1 MLTAIIIGIA
11 AGISSA
17 VLFISAASG
26 SIELGSLMLLVVPL
40 PIMLAG
46 LGWGLT
52 PMATAA
58 IAGGLSVLAAFRER
72 VAAAGARPK
81 APGTSGMLESI
92 RDIPAY
98 EFLLTQ
104 ALPAMVLAH
113 LVMLARAERTGQG
126 DDVRVEWYPLGRVV
140 AVASLLAGAVA
151 SWRLSGFGNSLDAV
165 KTNIKTLFGRLF
177 DVRIPGIASR
187 PLTPEEIDYLITKIV
202 AIMPIGLAVMW
213 LVGMLI
219 NLWLAGRITLASGR
233 LLRPW
238 PEFSALAMPN
248 GFAMILAL
256 SIAATWLGGLAG
268 LFATAF
274 VGSILAAFTLVGLA
288 IVHTK
293 SRQSTWRPFI
303 LATVYLLLILT
314 HVWAAA
320 VLALVALAEPMAP
333 WNRNRAP
340 PGEPPPAA

>member
-17 VLFISAASG
+17 ILFISAASG
-26 SIELGSLMLLVVPL
+26 SIELGSLLLLIVPL

-52 PMATAA
+52 PMAVAA

-72 VAAAGARPK
+72 VAAAGARPR
-81 APGTSGMLESI
+81 GSGAGGFLDSI

-113 LVMLARAERTGQG
+113 LIMLARAERQG
-126 DDVRVEWYPLGRVV
+126 DSDDVRVEWYPLGRVV
-140 AVASLLAGAVA
+140 AVAALLAGAVA
-151 SWRLSGFGNSLDAV
+151 TWRISGFGNSLEAV
-165 KTNIKTLFGRLF
+165 RTNIKTLFGKLF
-177 DVRIPGIASR
+177 DVRIPGLATR
-187 PLTPEEIDYLITKIV
+187 PLTAEEIDYLITKIV
-202 AIMPIGLAVMW
+202 AIMPVGLAVMW
-213 LVGMLI
+213 FVGMLI
-219 NLWLAGRITLASGR
+219 NLWLAGRITYASGR
-233 LLRPW
+233 LMRPW
-238 PEFSALAMPN
+238 PEFSAIAMPN
-248 GFAMILAL
+248 GFAMMLAL
-256 SIAATWLGGLAG
+256 AIVATWLGGLGG

-293 SRQSTWRPFI
+293 SRASSWRPFI
-303 LATVYLLLILT
+303 LATVYLLLIVT

-340 PGEPPPAA
+340 PGEPPSAA